1 MKVKGMKDGETVQAA
16 LVVWTVNRTEEN
28 EARVETV
35 ITNMANEEDTIVK
48 GRGQREK
55 EEEKGVKIE
64 TLNIVAIK

>member
-35 ITNMANEEDTIVK
+35 ITNMANEEDMIVK

>member
-1 MKVKGMKDGETVQAA
+1 MKVKGMKDGETVQAV
-16 LVVWTVNRTEEN
+16 LVVWTVNRIEEN

-35 ITNMANEEDTIVK
+35 ITNMANEEDMIVK